1 MDTFHNISNN
11 IDDTNSTITN
21 SIIPNSTI
29 TNNTNNTNINDS
41 SNDSPDTTTII
52 TIFIFIILVPMCIF
66 ILYSFYNQPSEYD
79 DIISEYQR
87 TNSSESSLSRQKS
100 EECIIICEDK
110 KIVKS

>member
-1 MDTFHNISNN
+1 MATFHNISNN

-21 SIIPNSTI
+21 STI
-29 TNNTNNTNINDS
+29 TNSAITNSTNGTNINES
-41 SNDSPDTTTII
+41 STDSPDTTTVI

-87 TNSSESSLSRQKS
+87 TNSSESSLSKQKS
-100 EECIIICEDK
+100 EECVIICEDK

>member
-1 MDTFHNISNN
+1 MATFHNISN
-11 IDDTNSTITN
+11 ITN
-21 SIIPNSTI
+21 IANI
-29 TNNTNNTNINDS
+29 TNNANMTNNTSGTNINDS
-41 SNDSPDTTTII
+41 SIDSPDTTTVI

-100 EECIIICEDK
+100 EECVILCEDK
-110 KIVKS
+110 QIVES

>member
-1 MDTFHNISNN
+1 MDTFHNISN
-11 IDDTNSTITN
+11 ITN
-21 SIIPNSTI
+21 IANI
-29 TNNTNNTNINDS
+29 TNNANMTNNTSGTNINDS
-41 SNDSPDTTTII
+41 SIDSPDTTTVI

-100 EECIIICEDK
+100 EECVIICEDK

>member
-1 MDTFHNISNN
+1 MDTFHNILNDTDN
-11 IDDTNSTITN
+11 TNSTITN
-21 SIIPNSTI
+21 STI
-29 TNNTNNTNINDS
+29 TNSTNNTNINDS
-41 SNDSPDTTTII
+41 SIDSPDTTTVI

-100 EECIIICEDK
+100 EECVIMCEDK

>member
-1 MDTFHNISNN
+1 MATFHNISNN
-11 IDDTNSTITN
+11 IDDTNSTI
-21 SIIPNSTI
+21 PNNTI
-29 TNNTNNTNINDS
+29 TNSTNGTNINES
-41 SNDSPDTTTII
+41 STDSPDTTTVI

-100 EECIIICEDK
+100 EECVILCEDK
-110 KIVKS
+110 KIVES

>member
-11 IDDTNSTITN
+11 TNIAN
-21 SIIPNSTI
+21 I
-29 TNNTNNTNINDS
+29 TNNANMTNNTSGTNINDS
-41 SNDSPDTTTII
+41 SIDSPDTTTVI

-100 EECIIICEDK
+100 EECVIICEDK
-110 KIVKS
+110 KIVES

>member
-1 MDTFHNISNN
+1 MDTFHNISN
-11 IDDTNSTITN
+11 ITN
-21 SIIPNSTI
+21 IANI
-29 TNNTNNTNINDS
+29 TNNANMTNNTSGTNINDS
-41 SNDSPDTTTII
+41 SIDSPDTTTVI

-100 EECIIICEDK
+100 EECVIICEDK
-110 KIVKS
+110 KIVES

>member
-1 MDTFHNISNN
+1 MATFHNISN
-11 IDDTNSTITN
+11 ITN
-21 SIIPNSTI
+21 IANI
-29 TNNTNNTNINDS
+29 TNNANMTNNTSGTNINDS
-41 SNDSPDTTTII
+41 SIDSPDTTTVI

-100 EECIIICEDK
+100 EECVIICEDK
-110 KIVKS
+110 KIVES